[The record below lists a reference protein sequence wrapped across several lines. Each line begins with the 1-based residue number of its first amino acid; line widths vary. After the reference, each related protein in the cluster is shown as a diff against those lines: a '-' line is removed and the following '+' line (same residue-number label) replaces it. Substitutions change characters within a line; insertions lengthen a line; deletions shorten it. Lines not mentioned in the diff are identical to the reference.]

1 MPQQL
6 SVINIKYIVSDRAA
20 GGVIMV
26 RTKQDVERLEAELNR
41 IHESIDMSSE
51 ELFNYRIK
59 GIWQRLKT
67 SSGKEQLKTMPM
79 DTILTLENELPVDSL
94 MKNGFKTMEDIADHK
109 PEDFIQLEGM
119 DEKTAEELYQ
129 AVSKIKASVYEQA
142 IPRVN
147 PDDISNDDVSLLE
160 SIYKKWHL
168 LKILEKLQAEFQ
180 EYYEETIPDIEIAK
194 KQKSFFG
201 ALFQPKEEK
210 EKIRSAFANLNKSKH
225 QKELNKIKKRLDYM
239 LDFEVSKEEL
249 KKHFE
254 TENAFYYTE
263 IEKAT
268 DFDSKNISES
278 LPQEAVEAVNSY
290 PFDTTG
296 LNITLRN
303 YQIFGAK
310 YALLYKKTL
319 LGDEMG
325 LGKTIQALAIINHLT
340 QNNQG
345 HAVIICPL
353 SVVANWKREIEQRSD
368 LQTFVF
374 HGSNREEQ
382 FKAWKE
388 ECGVLITT
396 FELAGDMQLE
406 KESHLDALI
415 VDEAHYVKNPSAK
428 RSQSVYHLADLA
440 EYVLFMSGTPLE
452 NSVEEMKQLISVL
465 QPEIAESLTKEMHLH
480 QPKAFRKAIAPVYLR
495 RNRKDVLNELPDLE
509 IIPEWVRFGDEE
521 EKFYQQAV
529 KDEQVMAMRRAGWQG
544 EIPDKSPK
552 LEKLLEICENAK
564 ENGHKVLV
572 FSYFKDVIQT
582 ISKNLEDRT
591 HRAIT
596 GDVPNH
602 KRQEIID
609 AFTGDEAGSVLVSQ
623 ITAGGVGVNIQ
634 AANVVILCEPQ
645 WKPSMEEQ
653 AISRAYRMGQ
663 SRNVVV
669 YRLLTEESI
678 DVAMLDVLGE
688 KADLFNLFVR
698 ESDTA
703 SRILDEQE
711 QEEEEASIQKKVL
724 RLEKERFMEAV
735 R

>member
-1 MPQQL
+1 
-6 SVINIKYIVSDRAA
+6 
-20 GGVIMV
+20 MV

-41 IHESIDMSSE
+41 IHESIDISSE
-51 ELFNYRIK
+51 DLFNYRIK
-59 GIWQRLKT
+59 GIWQRLKI
-67 SSGKEQLKTMPM
+67 SSGKEQLKAMPI
-79 DTILTLENELPVDSL
+79 DSGLFEKGVPVNSL
-94 MKNGFKTMEDIADHK
+94 MENGFQTMKDIADQEPPDLMK
-109 PEDFIQLEGM
+109 IEGI
-119 DEKTAEELYQ
+119 DENTAQQIYQ
-129 AVSKIKASVYEQA
+129 TVTKIKESVYEQA

-147 PDDISNDDVSLLE
+147 PDEISDEDFSLLE

-168 LKILEKLQAEFQ
+168 LKILEELQAKFQ
-180 EYYEETIPDIEIAK
+180 EYYEETIPDIEMAK

-210 EKIRSAFANLNKSKH
+210 EKIRSAFANLNRSTH
-225 QKELNKIKKRLDYM
+225 QKELEKIKKKLDYM

-278 LPQEAVEAVNSY
+278 LPPEVVEEVNNY
-290 PFDTTG
+290 PFDTAG

-310 YALLYKKTL
+310 YALRYKKTL

-325 LGKTIQALAIINHLT
+325 LGKTIQALAILNHLA
-340 QNNQG
+340 QNKQG

-353 SVVANWKREIEQRSD
+353 SVLANWKREIELRSN

-374 HGSNREEQ
+374 YGSNRLEQ
-382 FKAWKE
+382 FKAWQE
-388 ECGVLITT
+388 ETGVLITT
-396 FELAGDMQLE
+396 FEQAVRMQVEEEHQL
-406 KESHLDALI
+406 HALI
-415 VDEAHYVKNPSAK
+415 VDEAHYVKNPNAK
-428 RSQSVYHLADLA
+428 RSQSVYHLANLA

-452 NSVEEMKQLISVL
+452 NSVKEMQQLISVL
-465 QPEIAESLTKEMHLH
+465 QPDIAKELSEEMLLL
-480 QPKAFRKAIAPVYLR
+480 QPQAFRKAIAPVYLR

-509 IIPEWVRFGDEE
+509 IIPEWVHFGEEE
-521 EKFYQQAV
+521 EKYYQQAV

-544 EIPDKSPK
+544 GTPEKSPK
-552 LEKLLEICENAK
+552 LKKLLEICENAK
-564 ENGHKVLV
+564 EKGHKVLV
-572 FSYFKDVIQT
+572 FSYFKEVIQT
-582 ISKNLEDRT
+582 ISENLEGQP

-596 GDVPNH
+596 GDVSNH

-609 AFTGDEAGSVLVSQ
+609 AFSEDEAGSVLVSQ

-634 AANVVILCEPQ
+634 AANVVVLCEPQ

-669 YRLLTEESI
+669 YRLLTEDSI
-678 DVAMLDVLGE
+678 DVAMLEVLGE
-688 KADLFNLFVR
+688 KSNLFDLFVR
-698 ESDTA
+698 DSDTA
-703 SRILDEQE
+703 TRILDEQE
-711 QEEEEASIQKKVL
+711 QEEEEASLQKKVL
-724 RLEKERFMEAV
+724 ELEKERLTQGV

>member
-1 MPQQL
+1 
-6 SVINIKYIVSDRAA
+6 
-20 GGVIMV
+20 MV
-26 RTKQDVERLEAELNR
+26 RTKQDVERLEADLNR
-41 IHESIDMSSE
+41 IYDSIDMNSE
-51 ELFNYRIK
+51 ELFNNRIK

-67 SSGKEQLKTMPM
+67 SSGNEQLKTMPL
-79 DTILTLENELPVDSL
+79 DTMLTVNKELPVNTL
-94 MKNGFKTMEDIADHK
+94 KHNGLKTMKDIADK
-109 PEDFIQLEGM
+109 PAQDLAQLDGM
-119 DEKTAEELYQ
+119 DEKTAEHIYQ
-129 AVSKIKASVYEQA
+129 AVSKIKEAVYKQA
-142 IPRVN
+142 TPRVN
-147 PDDISNDDVSLLE
+147 PDDISDEDVHLLE

-168 LKILEKLQAEFQ
+168 LNILEEMQEKFQ
-180 EYYEETIPDIEIAK
+180 EYYDETISDIEMAK
-194 KQKSFFG
+194 KQKGFFG
-201 ALFQPKEEK
+201 GLFQPKEEK
-210 EKIRSAFANLNKSKH
+210 EKIRSAFANLNKNKH
-225 QKELNKIKKRLDYM
+225 QKELKQIKKRLDYM

-254 TENAFYYTE
+254 RENAFYYTE

-278 LPQEAVEAVNSY
+278 LPEEVVGAVNNH
-290 PFDTTG
+290 PLDTNG
-296 LNITLRN
+296 LHITLRN

-325 LGKTIQALAIINHLT
+325 LGKTVQALAILNHLR
-340 QNNQG
+340 QNHQG
-345 HAVIICPL
+345 HAVIVCPL
-353 SVVANWKREIEQRSD
+353 SVIAHWKREMEQRSA
-368 LQTFVF
+368 LQAFIF

-382 FKAWKE
+382 FQAWQE
-388 ECGVLITT
+388 GTGILITT
-396 FELAGDMQLE
+396 FELAGTLPLE
-406 KESHLDALI
+406 GSHHFDALV
-415 VDEAHYVKNPSAK
+415 VDEAHYVKNPNTK
-428 RSQSVYHLADLA
+428 RSQNVYHLADEA

-452 NSVEEMKQLISVL
+452 NTVEEMMQLVSVL
-465 QPEIAESLTKEMHLH
+465 QPGIADDLSEEMLLRNP
-480 QPKAFRKAIAPVYLR
+480 QAFREAIAPVYLR
-495 RNRKDVLNELPDLE
+495 RNRKDVLHELPDLE
-509 IIPEWVRFGDEE
+509 IIPEWVPFGEE
-521 EKFYQQAV
+521 EKKFYQQAV
-529 KDEQVMAMRRAGWQG
+529 KEEQVMAMRRAGWQG
-544 EIPDKSPK
+544 GSQSKSPK

-582 ISKNLEDRT
+582 ISSNLENEA
-591 HRAIT
+591 HRVIT
-596 GDVPNH
+596 GDVSNH

-609 AFTGDEAGSVLVSQ
+609 AFTADEAGSVLVSQ

-634 AANVVILCEPQ
+634 AANVVVLCEPQ
-645 WKPSMEEQ
+645 WKPTMEEQ

-678 DVAMLDVLGE
+678 DVTMLDVLGE
-688 KADLFNLFVR
+688 KANLFNLFVK

-724 RLEKERFMEAV
+724 KLEKERFMETV

>member
-1 MPQQL
+1 
-6 SVINIKYIVSDRAA
+6 
-20 GGVIMV
+20 MV

-41 IHESIDMSSE
+41 IYESIDMNSE
-51 ELFNYRIK
+51 ELFNNRIK

-67 SSGKEQLKTMPM
+67 SSGNEQLKTMPLAAM
-79 DTILTLENELPVDSL
+79 LTVNKELPVNTL
-94 MKNGFKTMEDIADHK
+94 TNNGLKTMKDLADK
-109 PEDFIQLEGM
+109 TSQDLAQLDGM
-119 DEKTAEELYQ
+119 DEKTAEHIYQ
-129 AVSKIKASVYEQA
+129 AVSKIKEAVYEQA
-142 IPRVN
+142 TPRVN
-147 PDDISNDDVSLLE
+147 PDDISDEDVHLLE

-168 LKILEKLQAEFQ
+168 LNILEEMQEKFQ
-180 EYYEETIPDIEIAK
+180 EYYDETISDIEMAK
-194 KQKSFFG
+194 KQKGFFAG
-201 ALFQPKEEK
+201 LFQPKEEK
-210 EKIRSAFANLNKSKH
+210 EKIRSAFANLNKNKH
-225 QKELNKIKKRLDYM
+225 QKELKQIKKRLDYM

-278 LPQEAVEAVNSY
+278 LPEEVAEAVNNH
-290 PFDTTG
+290 PLDTNG
-296 LNITLRN
+296 LHITLRN

-325 LGKTIQALAIINHLT
+325 LGKTVQALAILNHLR
-340 QNNQG
+340 QNDQG

-353 SVVANWKREIEQRSD
+353 SVISHWKREVEQRSD
-368 LQTFVF
+368 LQTFIF
-374 HGSNREEQ
+374 HGSNREKQ
-382 FKAWKE
+382 FQAWQE
-388 ECGVLITT
+388 GAGILITT
-396 FELAGDMQLE
+396 FELAGNLPLE
-406 KESHLDALI
+406 DSQHFDALI
-415 VDEAHYVKNPSAK
+415 VDEAHYVKNPNTK
-428 RSQSVYHLADLA
+428 RSQNVYHLADEA

-452 NSVEEMKQLISVL
+452 NTVEEMMQLVSVL
-465 QPEIAESLTKEMHLH
+465 QPEVAENLSEELLLSKP
-480 QPKAFRKAIAPVYLR
+480 QAFREAIAPVYLR

-509 IIPEWVRFGDEE
+509 IIPEWVPFGEKE
-521 EKFYQQAV
+521 EKYYQQAV
-529 KDEQVMAMRRAGWQG
+529 KEEQVMAMRRAGWQG
-544 EIPDKSPK
+544 GTPDESPK
-552 LEKLLEICENAK
+552 LKKLLEICENAK

-582 ISKNLEDRT
+582 ISGNLEDRAP
-591 HRAIT
+591 RVIT
-596 GDVPNH
+596 GDVSNH

-609 AFTGDEAGSVLVSQ
+609 AFTADEAGSVLVSQ

-634 AANVVILCEPQ
+634 AANVVVLCEPQ
-645 WKPSMEEQ
+645 WKPTMEEQ

-688 KADLFNLFVR
+688 KANLFNLFVK

-724 RLEKERFMEAV
+724 EQEKERFMESV